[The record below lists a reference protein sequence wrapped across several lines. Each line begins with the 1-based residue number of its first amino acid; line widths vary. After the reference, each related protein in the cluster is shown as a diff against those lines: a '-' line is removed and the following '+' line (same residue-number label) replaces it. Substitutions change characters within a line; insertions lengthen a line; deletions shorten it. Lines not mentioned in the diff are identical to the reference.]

1 MRSGLRHSHPE
12 EGEDSPR
19 RARRATEKRRGFRVR
34 EWGLAAFPNPEPRTP
49 DFSPPYYQT
58 ACLALPDTGERMTLW
73 LCQLRVLSRLV
84 LVGLLGGLSGCGGYV
99 LKGRVVEG
107 AGGDMT
113 FVAPDDPRLAEPGLP
128 DARITVERDPGRLS
142 AHVAASGLSDLDGR
156 FAVALDAFGAG
167 WMDERWRIEAIKSG
181 FARTSSVK
189 RLDSATRDMRLL
201 IILAPG
207 FSEAREDLLQQLQ
220 RLQSS
225 P

>member
-1 MRSGLRHSHPE
+1 M
-12 EGEDSPR
+12 
-19 RARRATEKRRGFRVR
+19 
-34 EWGLAAFPNPEPRTP
+34 
-49 DFSPPYYQT
+49 
-58 ACLALPDTGERMTLW
+58 PDTGERMTLR

-84 LVGLLGGLSGCGGYV
+84 LVALIGGFSGCGGYV

-107 AGGDMT
+107 VGGDMT
-113 FVAPDDPRLAEPGLP
+113 FVAPDDLRLAEPGLP

-167 WMDERWRIEAIKSG
+167 WMDERWRIEATKPG
-181 FARTSSVK
+181 FAKTSSLQ
-189 RLDSATRDMRLL
+189 RLASATRDMRLL

-207 FSEAREDLLQQLQ
+207 YSEPREDLLQQLQ
-220 RLQSS
+220 RFRSS

>member
-1 MRSGLRHSHPE
+1 
-12 EGEDSPR
+12 
-19 RARRATEKRRGFRVR
+19 
-34 EWGLAAFPNPEPRTP
+34 
-49 DFSPPYYQT
+49 
-58 ACLALPDTGERMTLW
+58 MTLW

-107 AGGDMT
+107 AGGDIA
-113 FVAPDDPRLAEPGLP
+113 FVAPDDLRLSEPGLA

-142 AHVAASGLSDLDGR
+142 AHVAASGVSDLDGR
-156 FAVALDAFGAG
+156 FAISLDAFGAG

-181 FARTSSVK
+181 FARTSSLK

-201 IILAPG
+201 IVLAPG
-207 FSEAREDLLQQLQ
+207 FSEAKEDLLQQLQ
-220 RLQSS
+220 RWRSS